1 MFYTNEEWTER
12 ILGRRTCVSDT
23 EKFTASSAPESCID
37 PDHGMIY
44 STYLAS
50 RQNYGESRNI
60 VALAR
65 IPVCQ
70 PERFTTWIAA
80 ESGMEIAGKKYGE
93 FLDCNAYYYQTTEE
107 AATVVTHF
115 GQTGYIRVLFLSYG
129 EEYFY
134 TDFDIKN
141 EAFSEIKP
149 LKVLFRGEEKPL
161 TGALYAEILRDFGF
175 TDFDLYKE
183 KWEHVILTD
192 KFRLHTDGYRYS
204 MMTAGQAQP
213 VCVRIAEGSDV
224 LEIRGAIPKLGQY
237 ETQSAILDRPADPD
251 AVSPA
256 SGVSLSSSK
265 SPSPA
270 SGVSQSSSVMAALVR
285 GAEGDNYYLSDDL
298 GQTWRPAGRVE
309 FNTTRPQLL
318 PYKGKLLRGISVV
331 GVLPNRVRDGRN
343 NLILSVAARP
353 ELDAYEDI
361 FFIQDPYGIVYY
373 DIFDYKDTLYML
385 WSSGDLYIDK
395 NPQAKDL
402 LWFARIG
409 DLPL

>member
-1 MFYTNEEWTER
+1 MFHTNEEWTER
-12 ILGRRTCVSDT
+12 ILGRRTAVSDT
-23 EKFTASSAPESCID
+23 VQFTASSAPESCID

-44 STYLAS
+44 TTYLAS

-70 PERFTTWIAA
+70 PERFKTWVVA
-80 ESGMEIAGKKYGE
+80 ESGMEIDGKKYGE
-93 FLDCNAYYYQTTEE
+93 FLDNNCYYYQTNEE

-115 GQTGYIRVLFLSYG
+115 GQTGTLYRGYVRVLFLSYG

-134 TDFDIKN
+134 TDYDIQLDK
-141 EAFSEIKP
+141 FSAIKP
-149 LKVLFRGEEKPL
+149 LRILYHGEAVPL
-161 TGALYAEILRDFGF
+161 TGQVYAGILRDFGF

-183 KWEHVILTD
+183 RWEHVILTD
-192 KFRLHTDGYRYS
+192 KFRLHSDGYRYS

-213 VCVRIAEGSDV
+213 VCVRIRDDSDI
-224 LEIRGAIPKLGQY
+224 LEIRGAIPKVGQY
-237 ETQSAILDRPADPD
+237 ETQSAILSVPGEDGAREA
-251 AVSPA
+251 A
-256 SGVSLSSSK
+256 
-265 SPSPA
+265 
-270 SGVSQSSSVMAALVR
+270 VMAALIR
-285 GAEGDNYYLSDDL
+285 GAEADNYYLSEDL
-298 GQTWRPAGRVE
+298 GLTWKPAGRIE

-318 PYKGKLLRGISVV
+318 PYKGKLLRGISIV

-361 FFIQDPYGIVYY
+361 FFIQDAYGIVYY
-373 DIFDYKDTLYML
+373 DILDYKDTLYML
-385 WSSGDLYIDK
+385 WSSADLYVDK

-402 LWFARIG
+402 IWFAKIG
-409 DLPL
+409 DLAV

>member
-1 MFYTNEEWTER
+1 
-12 ILGRRTCVSDT
+12 
-23 EKFTASSAPESCID
+23 
-37 PDHGMIY
+37 MIY
-44 STYLAS
+44 TTYLAS

-70 PERFTTWIAA
+70 PERFKTWVVA
-80 ESGMEIAGKKYGE
+80 ESGMEVDGKKYGE
-93 FLDCNAYYYQTTEE
+93 FLDNNCYYYQTNEE

-115 GQTGYIRVLFLSYG
+115 GQTGTLYRGYVRVMFLSYG

-134 TDFDIKN
+134 TDYDIQLDKFSGIRPLRILFHG
-141 EAFSEIKP
+141 EA
-149 LKVLFRGEEKPL
+149 VPL
-161 TGALYAEILRDFGF
+161 TGQIYAAILQDFGF
-175 TDFDLYKE
+175 SDFDLKKE
-183 KWEHVILTD
+183 RWEHVILTD
-192 KFRLHTDGYRYS
+192 KFRLHSDGYRYS

-237 ETQSAILDRPADPD
+237 ETQSAIFPGIVSPSAPESIPAGIPNASASAIPADALNSPADAIPAGTLNSPAD
-251 AVSPA
+251 AVP
-256 SGVSLSSSK
+256 
-265 SPSPA
+265 
-270 SGVSQSSSVMAALVR
+270 SVMAALVR

-298 GQTWRPAGRVE
+298 GLTWKPAGRVE

-318 PYKGKLLRGISVV
+318 PYKGRLLRGISIV
-331 GVLPNRVRDGRN
+331 GILPNCVRDGRN
-343 NLILSVAARP
+343 NLILSVASRP

-373 DIFDYKDTLYML
+373 DIIDYKDTLYMI

-402 LWFARIG
+402 LWFAKIG
-409 DLPL
+409 DLRL

>member
-23 EKFTASSAPESCID
+23 VAFTASSAPESCID

-70 PERFTTWIAA
+70 PERFTTWVVA

-93 FLDCNAYYYQTTEE
+93 FLDCNAYYYQTSEE

-115 GQTGYIRVLFLSYG
+115 GQTGTLYRGYVRVLFLSYG

-134 TDFDIKN
+134 TDFDIQN
-141 EAFSEIKP
+141 ETFSEIRP
-149 LKVLFRGEEKPL
+149 LRVLFHGGEKPL
-161 TGALYAEILRDFGF
+161 TGALYARILRDFGF

-237 ETQSAILDRPADPD
+237 ETQSAIHAD
-251 AVSPA
+251 
-256 SGVSLSSSK
+256 GT
-265 SPSPA
+265 
-270 SGVSQSSSVMAALVR
+270 MAALVR
-285 GAEGDNYYLSDDL
+285 GAEGDNYYLSEDL
-298 GQTWRPAGRVE
+298 GLSWRPAGRVE

-331 GVLPNRVRDGRN
+331 GILPNRVRDGRN
-343 NLILSVAARP
+343 NLILSFAARP

-373 DIFDYKDTLYML
+373 DIIDYKDTLYMI

-402 LWFARIG
+402 LWFAKIG

>member
-23 EKFTASSAPESCID
+23 VQFTASSAPESCID

-70 PERFTTWIAA
+70 PERFTTWVVA

-93 FLDCNAYYYQTTEE
+93 FLDCNAYYYQTSEE

-115 GQTGYIRVLFLSYG
+115 GQTGTLYRGYVRVMFLSYG

-134 TDFDIKN
+134 TDFDIQN
-141 EAFSEIKP
+141 ETFSEIRP
-149 LKVLFRGEEKPL
+149 LRVLFHGEEKPL

-213 VCVRIAEGSDV
+213 VCVRIADGSDV

-237 ETQSAILDRPADPD
+237 ETQSAILNCTA
-251 AVSPA
+251 
-256 SGVSLSSSK
+256 
-265 SPSPA
+265 
-270 SGVSQSSSVMAALVR
+270 VMAALVR

-298 GQTWRPAGRVE
+298 GLSWRPAGRVE

-318 PYKGKLLRGISVV
+318 PYKGKLLRGISIV

-343 NLILSVAARP
+343 NLILSFAARP

-373 DIFDYKDTLYML
+373 DIIDYKDALYMI

-402 LWFARIG
+402 LWFAKIG